1 MESLWPNVDINKVDI
16 VSPLHI
22 LNEQA
27 NHLGEMTKNVVIA
40 EVSKTKISKEAPHH
54 KTDDKGHGRVE
65 SRKIW
70 VSTELNDYLEFPHV
84 GQVFCINRHVFD
96 CKKQTER
103 EETVYGITDLTPEE
117 ASPERI
123 LKLNREHFG

>member
-40 EVSKTKISKEAPHH
+40 EVSKTKISIEPSFKL
-54 KTDDKGHGRVE
+54 
-65 SRKIW
+65 RKHR
-70 VSTELNDYLEFPHV
+70 TT
-84 GQVFCINRHVFD
+84 
-96 CKKQTER
+96 KQMTKV
-103 EETVYGITDLTPEE
+103 TVV
-117 ASPERI
+117 
-123 LKLNREHFG
+123 